1 MTPTHELHV
10 LPFPDLAALLR
21 GAPWR
26 RVVALGD
33 SVAEGVR
40 EPHPG
45 YVDLSW
51 IDRIAGPLRTVVRGL
66 AVTNLG
72 LRDVRAAEVRERQLP
87 AALDFRP
94 DLAIVAAGGND
105 ALRRSFAPEDVARE
119 LDEIVGPLRR
129 AGADVLMIELMDIVA
144 SGLVP
149 AERAGPLDE
158 RMRAL
163 AEVTR
168 AVADRHGAML
178 VEMRHHPAS
187 ADPGVYASDRLH
199 LNARGHAIVATEA
212 IKVLG
217 ARVPITIQLSQEE
230 ILEDLSWPHPPP
242 GQWRLEPDSGGGG
255 RNATARRAARRARP
269 GAGRPRPRAAAG
281 RR

>member
-1 MTPTHELHV
+1 MSATRELYV

-26 RVVALGD
+26 RVVVLGD
-33 SVAEGVR
+33 SIAEGVR
-40 EPHPG
+40 EPHAG
-45 YVDLSW
+45 YKDLSW
-51 IDRIAGPLRTVVRGL
+51 IDRIAAPLRAVVRGL

-72 LRDVRAAEVRERQLP
+72 LRDLLAAEVRERQLP
-87 AALDFRP
+87 AALGFRP

-105 ALRRSFAPEDVARE
+105 ALHRSFAPERVTRE
-119 LDEIVGPLRR
+119 LDGIVGPLRR
-129 AGADVLMIELMDIVA
+129 DGADVLMIELMDIVA

-149 AERAGPLDE
+149 AEYAGPLDE

-168 AVADRHGAML
+168 EVADRHGAML
-178 VEMRHHPAS
+178 VEMRGHPAS
-187 ADPGVYASDRLH
+187 ADPDVYSSDRLH

-212 IKVLG
+212 VRVLG
-217 ARVPITIQLSQEE
+217 AALAARPLPVELSQEE

-242 GQWRLEPDSGGGG
+242 GRWSLAP
-255 RNATARRAARRARP
+255 
-269 GAGRPRPRAAAG
+269 
-281 RR
+281 